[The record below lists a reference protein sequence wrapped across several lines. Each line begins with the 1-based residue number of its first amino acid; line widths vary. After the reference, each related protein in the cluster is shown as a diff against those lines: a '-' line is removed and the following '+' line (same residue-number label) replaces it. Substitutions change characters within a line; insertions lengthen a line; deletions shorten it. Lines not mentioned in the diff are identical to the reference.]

1 MNHAAEYNIWA
12 DPEAASI
19 VFGAGWTVRMIGL
32 DVTLRARATAAVQ
45 ERMREFGA
53 LGAELLLPALGQYAD
68 SHTTGAPAVH
78 DVCAVVSV
86 AAPSVFTYTP
96 ASVQVETTGRLTS
109 GMTVTDFSPSISPNA
124 LVATDIDVDR
134 FWKLVLE
141 TYESLAARMG

>member
-1 MNHAAEYNIWA
+1 
-12 DPEAASI
+12 
-19 VFGAGWTVRMIGL
+19 
-32 DVTLRARATAAVQ
+32 
-45 ERMREFGA
+45 
-53 LGAELLLPALGQYAD
+53 
-68 SHTTGAPAVH
+68 
-78 DVCAVVSV
+78 VVSV